1 MTQRENELP
10 SYPFVEA
17 ALAAIADWVTSY
29 RNAVGLKNEF
39 GMCGP
44 EEVARMAKDIG
55 VTPSHL
61 QELVRKGPDSANLLK
76 RMLVGLHVDPKII
89 ADIDP
94 LVMREMNWLCIT
106 CGNKKR
112 CKHELAKGTATEH
125 FHEFCPNA
133 VSIDELLDQNPTTLK
148 RCVSYRHV
156 RFGSKAD
163 MCSALGDVC
172 FVPIADI
179 TRSHSITLSARP
191 ISVFGT
197 LRPSAFAVLRLIYSS
212 NLVGCSTGSS
222 PGFIPF
228 NILSTYPAARRK
240 RSASLGP

>member
-17 ALAAIADWVTSY
+17 ALSAIADWVTSY
-29 RNAVGLKNEF
+29 RNAIGLKKEF

-55 VTPSHL
+55 VTPSQL
-61 QELVRKGPDSANLLK
+61 QELVRIGPDSANLLK
-76 RMLVGLHVDPKII
+76 RMLVALDVDPKII

-133 VSIDELLDQNPTTLK
+133 VSIDELLDQKPNHIET
-148 RCVSYRHV
+148 
-156 RFGSKAD
+156 
-163 MCSALGDVC
+163 M
-172 FVPIADI
+172 
-179 TRSHSITLSARP
+179 
-191 ISVFGT
+191 
-197 LRPSAFAVLRLIYSS
+197 SS
-212 NLVGCSTGSS
+212 
-222 PGFIPF
+222 
-228 NILSTYPAARRK
+228 
-240 RSASLGP
+240 